1 MSGTDRNN
9 DRLHPAIP
17 GLVESLE
24 SRKLD
29 RREFVRMTTLL
40 GMSAATAYA
49 LAGKVTGHS
58 FVSEAL
64 AETPK
69 KGGTLRIG
77 MRVVN
82 LDNPATFSWVYDSNV
97 VRQCNEYLT
106 RTDADNITRPYLLES
121 WQASDDL
128 KTWTLHLRKGVK
140 WSNGDGFVADHVMWN
155 LNRWLDEKV
164 GSSMLG
170 LFKGFLTKDV
180 DKGEKDDK
188 GKPKL
193 STVLWDAN
201 AIEKVD
207 DYTIRLN
214 GQSAQ
219 LAVPENLFHYP
230 ALVLHPKDN
239 GKWGVGAVGTG
250 AFEPKEVVVGKRA
263 AVKARSSY
271 WGEGPYLDEI
281 QFVDLGDDPAASVA
295 ALTSKQVDG
304 LYNPDWKL
312 YGQFAKLGH
321 IQVYQV
327 TTASTAVA
335 RMHMEVKPFDDARV
349 RKAMRL
355 AIDSNLILKIS
366 QGDLGAAGEH
376 HHVSPVH
383 PEYAKLGAPTQD
395 IAGAKKLLSEAGHPN
410 GIEVELH
417 CKKDPD
423 WETVACQAMAKMW
436 EKAGIKVKLV
446 LLPST
451 QYWDAWTKFP
461 FGFTSWAHRPLGVM
475 VLDLA
480 YRTGVPWNES
490 NYSNK
495 KLDELLTKADGLV
508 DVDKR
513 REVIAEV
520 EKLMQEEGPIVQPV
534 WRALVMPFDKKVKG
548 FKPHPTEYYFGQE
561 YWIEA

>member
-1 MSGTDRNN
+1 V
-9 DRLHPAIP
+9 HPAIP
-17 GLVESLE
+17 GLVGSLE
-24 SRKLD
+24 NRKLD
-29 RREFVRMTTLL
+29 RREFVRVTTLL
-40 GMSAATAYA
+40 GMSAGAAYA
-49 LAGKVTGHS
+49 LAGKITGQS
-58 FVSEAL
+58 FVSEAF

-69 KGGTLRIG
+69 KGGVLRIG
-77 MRVVN
+77 MRIVA
-82 LDNPATFSWVYDSNV
+82 LDNPAIFSWVYDSNV

-128 KTWTLHLRKGVK
+128 KTWTLHLRKDVK
-140 WSNGDGFVADHVMWN
+140 WSNGDGLVADHVTWN
-155 LNRWLDEKV
+155 LNRWVDEKV
-164 GSSMLG
+164 GSSVLG

-180 DKGEKDDK
+180 DKGEKDAK
-188 GKPKL
+188 GKPKM
-193 STVLWDAN
+193 SAVLWDAN

-219 LAVPENLFHYP
+219 LAIPENLFHYP
-230 ALVLHPKDN
+230 ALILHPQDN
-239 GKWGVGAVGTG
+239 GKWGVGAIGTG
-250 AFEPKEVVVGKRA
+250 AFEPKEVIVGQRA
-263 AVKARSSY
+263 VVKARSSY

-281 QFVDLGDDPAASVA
+281 QFIDLGDDPAAGQG

-304 LYNPDWKL
+304 LYNPDLKL
-312 YGQFAKLGH
+312 YAQVAKLAH
-321 IQVYQV
+321 IQVYRA

-335 RMHMEVKPFDDARV
+335 RMHMDVKPFDDARV

-355 AIDSNLILKIS
+355 AIDTKLVLKIS
-366 QGDLGAAGEH
+366 QGDLGAPGEH
-376 HHVSPVH
+376 HHVAPIH
-383 PEYAKLGAPTQD
+383 PEYAKLGAPKQD
-395 IAGAKKLLSEAGHPN
+395 IAGAKKLLSEAGYPN
-410 GIEVELH
+410 GIEVELN

-423 WETVACQAMAKMW
+423 WESVACQAMVQMW
-436 EKAGIKVKLV
+436 AKAGIKVKLV
-446 LLPST
+446 LLPSA
-451 QYWDAWTKFP
+451 QYWDAWTAVP

-495 KLDELLTKADGLV
+495 ALDDLLTKADGLI
-508 DVDKR
+508 DVEKR

-534 WRALVMPFDKKVKG
+534 WRALFMPFDKKVKG
-548 FKPHPTEYYFGQE
+548 FKPHPTEYYFGEQ
-561 YWIEA
+561 YWIET